1 MFNCGV
7 DIKPIGLF
15 SCYNIVPTHVPSFP
29 SPCYET
35 KGGKNALLFTPFH
48 GCQIGIEPSGHLFDK
63 WGADRLRAVRGNI
76 EKKVRESMGRHSRSF
91 SFSPG
96 DVKLEDPRHLRYTY
110 FPFLRL
116 WLLYISFIQNSHNL
130 EWEIGGILS
139 VFFLFCSHNSNG
151 DGRSHE
157 EGRKWRRHHDGNI

>member
-1 MFNCGV
+1 MLVCLMV
-7 DIKPIGLF
+7 VLASSPSAYLHVIT
-15 SCYNIVPTHVPSFP
+15 IVPTHVPSFP

-48 GCQIGIEPSGHLFDK
+48 GCQIGIEPSRHLFDK

-91 SFSPG
+91 FFSPG
-96 DVKLEDPRHLRYTY
+96 DVKLEDPRGVKHTYY

-116 WLLYISFIQNSHNL
+116 WLPYISFTYSKLRQFRVGNRQHSFC
-130 EWEIGGILS
+130 
-139 VFFLFCSHNSNG
+139 FFFFFFVHTQLQ
-151 DGRSHE
+151 
-157 EGRKWRRHHDGNI
+157 WRWKIP